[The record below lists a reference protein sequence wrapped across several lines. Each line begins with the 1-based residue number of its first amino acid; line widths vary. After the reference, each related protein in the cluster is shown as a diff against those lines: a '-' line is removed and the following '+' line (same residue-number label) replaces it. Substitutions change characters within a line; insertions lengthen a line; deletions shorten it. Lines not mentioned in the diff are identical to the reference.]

1 MKIGITYDL
10 RAEYLRQGYG
20 EEATAE
26 FDSIETID
34 AIDATLRALG
44 YVTDRIG
51 NIRNLAE
58 RLAEGVRWDLVFN
71 IAEGLHGFGREA
83 QVPALLD
90 AFNIPYTFS
99 DPLVLT
105 LALHKATAKRLVCG
119 MGLATPDFVVVSREA
134 DVDAVDLPWP
144 VFAKPVAGGSSAGVS
159 TASKVHD
166 KHELAGTCR
175 DLLQRFHQPVL
186 VETFLP
192 GREFTVGVMGSAG
205 KARVLGVMEVI
216 LLPAAEPAVY
226 SYSNKRNY
234 HGRVDYTLIEDE
246 LAQRASAMAL
256 TIWNELGCRDAG
268 RLDLRCD
275 ANGNLNFL
283 EINPLP
289 GLHPVDSDLVVIG
302 RFLGISHFSLIE
314 SIVTSALERLPAR
327 TLEVGDQPPGANFLW
342 QPPLRPPIAPI
353 AQQQKL
359 DPSVVSGF
367 RSVEGN

>member
-34 AIDATLRALG
+34 AIDDALRGLG
-44 YVTDRIG
+44 HVTDRIG
-51 NIRNLAE
+51 NIRNLTE
-58 RLAEGVRWDLVFN
+58 RLAEGARWDLVFN

-90 AFNIPYTFS
+90 AFNISYTFS

-105 LALHKATAKRLVCG
+105 LALHKGIAKRLVRG
-119 MGLATPDFVVVSREA
+119 MGLSTPDFALVSEET

-159 TASKVHD
+159 GASKAHN

-175 DLLQRFHQPVL
+175 DLLQRFRQPVL
-186 VETFLP
+186 VEAFLP
-192 GREFTVGVMGSAG
+192 GREFTVVVMGSAG
-205 KARVLGVMEVI
+205 KGRVLGVMEV
-216 LLPAAEPAVY
+216 LLRDTAEPAVY
-226 SYSNKRNY
+226 TYRNKRNY
-234 HGRVDYTLIEDE
+234 LTRVSYALVEGE
-246 LAQRASAMAL
+246 VAQRASTMAL
-256 TIWNELGCRDAG
+256 KIWNELGCRDAG

-283 EINPLP
+283 EINPLA
-289 GLHPVDSDLVVIG
+289 GLHPVDSDLVILG
-302 RFLGISHFSLIE
+302 RLLGISHSSVIE
-314 SIVTSALERLPAR
+314 SIVTSAQERVSAR
-327 TLEVGDQPPGANFLW
+327 TQEVGDRSLGASFLW
-342 QPPLRPPIAPI
+342 QPPLRPPIALVEHPPT
-353 AQQQKL
+353 L
-359 DPSVVSGF
+359 DPSVGTVF
-367 RSVEGN
+367 RSVER